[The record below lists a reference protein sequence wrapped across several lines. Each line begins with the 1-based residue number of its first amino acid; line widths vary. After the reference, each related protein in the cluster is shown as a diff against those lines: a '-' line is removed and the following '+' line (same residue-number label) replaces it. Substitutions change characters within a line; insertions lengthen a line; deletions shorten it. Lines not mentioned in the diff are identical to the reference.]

1 VQERLLKMLIEIA
14 LKRLSEGQL
23 QEWADMALDYLEDKI
38 QESETQVDDM
48 IALPLLQLIR
58 ATFNIE
64 DGDN

>member
-1 VQERLLKMLIEIA
+1 VQERLLKMLIKIA
-14 LKRLSEGQL
+14 LERLSEGQL
-23 QEWADMALDYLEDKI
+23 QEWADMALDYLEDKL

-58 ATFNIE
+58 AAFNIE

>member
-1 VQERLLKMLIEIA
+1 MQERLLKMLIEIA

-58 ATFNIE
+58 AAFNIE